1 MFSRAFRN
9 GAIGDVVP
17 HGSKVMRFSSLD
29 SFWAEKKIKKIKR
42 GETRG
47 LPGRS
52 PILVLLSP
60 KHASLRSSDGIRCIS
75 AGMIAPVSTSLS
87 FLYILFSAN
96 PSARPWGPHDFL
108 AILIRAK
115 KCVEING
122 AAKKN
127 KKIKRSP
134 TRGLPGRSPI
144 LVLLSPKH
152 ASLRSSDG
160 IWCISAGMIAPV
172 STSLSFLYIL
182 FSANPSARPWGPHD
196 FLAVLF
202 RARKCVEVN
211 GVKKASKT
219 P

>member
-1 MFSRAFRN
+1 
-9 GAIGDVVP
+9 
-17 HGSKVMRFSSLD
+17 MRFSSLD
-29 SFWAEKKIKKIKR
+29 SFYEEKKVKKIKR
-42 GETRG
+42 SATRG

-87 FLYILFSAN
+87 FLYILFSAI
-96 PSARPWGPHDFL
+96 PSVRPWCPHDFL
-108 AILIRAK
+108 AVLFRAK
-115 KCVEING
+115 KCVEVNGDENKIN
-122 AAKKN
+122 
-127 KKIKRSP
+127 KIISSA

-160 IWCISAGMIAPV
+160 IQCISAGMIAPV

-182 FSANPSARPWGPHD
+182 FSANTSARPWGPHD
-196 FLAVLF
+196 FLAVSF
-202 RARKCVEVN
+202 RAKKCVEVN